1 MGIEGITWDLFTEA
15 YLLEFH
21 LSESIDTTCR
31 APERRD
37 SFKPSTYNIDALE
50 MVQDEKHDN
59 NINETNHN
67 KVEDTEDYVYI
78 SAFYSVFYLHI
89 DLQNMI

>member
-1 MGIEGITWDLFTEA
+1 MDIEGITWDFDLCTEA
-15 YLLEFH
+15 YLLDFH

-67 KVEDTEDYVYI
+67 KVDTSE
-78 SAFYSVFYLHI
+78 APLPRAW
-89 DLQNMI
+89 L

>member
-67 KVEDTEDYVYI
+67 KVDTSE
-78 SAFYSVFYLHI
+78 APLPRAW
-89 DLQNMI
+89 L